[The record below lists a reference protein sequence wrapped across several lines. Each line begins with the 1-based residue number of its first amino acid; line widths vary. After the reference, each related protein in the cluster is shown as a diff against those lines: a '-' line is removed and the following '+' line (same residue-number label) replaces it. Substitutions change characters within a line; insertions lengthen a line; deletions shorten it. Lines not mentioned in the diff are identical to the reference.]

1 MLKQE
6 TRNVFIV
13 VVGSIGMFLVLVAGF
28 FLLCGASWG
37 LMWGMNWAFVQL
49 GFAPP
54 FGGENGPVGLEIIL
68 GAFKI
73 VIRLQVD
80 PELRSCTEITRQ
92 AQSCIG
98 SDGTLA
104 AHNVVNAGHRHQQ

>member
-13 VVGSIGMFLVLVAGF
+13 VGGSIGMFLVLVGGF
-28 FLLCGASWG
+28 FLLCGASWA
-37 LMWGMNWAFVQL
+37 LMWGMNWAMVQL

-68 GAFKI
+68 GAFLLLSLR
-73 VIRLQVD
+73 RLTRIAR
-80 PELRSCTEITRQ
+80 PEE
-92 AQSCIG
+92 
-98 SDGTLA
+98 
-104 AHNVVNAGHRHQQ
+104 